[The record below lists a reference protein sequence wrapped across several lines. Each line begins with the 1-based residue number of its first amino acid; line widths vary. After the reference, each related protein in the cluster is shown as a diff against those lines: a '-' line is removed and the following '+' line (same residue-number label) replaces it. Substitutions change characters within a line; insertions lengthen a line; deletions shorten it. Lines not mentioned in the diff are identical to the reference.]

1 MPLTDTQCRNF
12 KAGEKPRKVSD
23 GHGLFLQIEST
34 GSKLWRL
41 AYRFEGKQ
49 KLLSLGRYP
58 AVSLKD
64 ARGKRDAARELL
76 AEGMDPSAA
85 RKAEKAKGKRDA
97 GNSFAA
103 VAHEWFEHRKAGWV
117 PTYAG
122 RLLSRLEADILPAL
136 GHRPIGEIEPPELLA
151 AIREIERRGA
161 IILASRILQVCGRIF
176 RYAIATSRATR
187 DPSQDLRGALRSPG
201 PRKTVGRPYRQAN
214 CRPS

>member
-64 ARGKRDAARELL
+64 ARGKRDAARDLL

-136 GHRPIGEIEPPELLA
+136 GHRPI
-151 AIREIERRGA
+151 REIERRGA

-201 PRKTVGRPYRQAN
+201 PRNP
-214 CRPS
+214 